1 MAENQIEIEVVLEG
15 TQKVTKELKG
25 LGSAGKSVADA
36 MRTTNEHLGESFT
49 SLTDGVDTV
58 AESIGGL
65 RSGFAAVST
74 SGVAGISSLL
84 GPVALLTTGIV
95 ALYQAFQQFS
105 GAQED
110 AERRT
115 QAMAA
120 AASDLE
126 SKLEALAE
134 KGVAPSTEKLREFTK
149 ANLNAQIQK
158 ELLQVQLEKSSK
170 VFEEYINTTE
180 SAERAQKA
188 LDEALKKGNLTAT
201 EELSLRGALGRAKD
215 LERKANE
222 NFNRLIDKTV
232 IAQQKVNESLKDT
245 EKTYKE
251 LEETSV
257 ESLQT
262 KAKEEIARLKNI
274 QLLTLETKGNNKYI
288 ESLKNE
294 IEEKTKLLELRAKS
308 EDKSKLEA
316 LNKEIKKNIDL
327 SIEQAGAVDEAGLVQ
342 MSALEQR
349 IRLEKEADS
358 KEREQAKKTSEQ
370 RRQAAE
376 RRRQMEE
383 QQARQAITEQA
394 RTQALEIQLAFDGFK
409 EREELA
415 RLAYETEIN
424 LARDNADKKYQA
436 ELRLQLQLQEIGRAR
451 LADLEKERQAAI
463 KAQIDMDDFM
473 DKARAAQVKAD
484 EAAQKKISDKAL
496 KDYED
501 LKSAV
506 DHYSSGLT
514 QAAAGAALFG
524 ESVSEGVAQALN
536 ALANE
541 AAVNALLETAKGIA
555 TSILNPPLAGVHFA
569 AAAQFGAAAVAA
581 RGASALLGG
590 GGGGGVTTGAASSPS
605 GAPQTATAPAR
616 AEAMESQVTYNINF
630 GGAVI
635 YDSKRAAEQALADR
649 ITTIQNQRRRGAPI
663 PRRA

>member
-274 QLLTLETKGNNKYI
+274 QLLTLETKENQKYI
-288 ESLKNE
+288 ESLKSE

-581 RGASALLGG
+581 RGASHYS
-590 GGGGGVTTGAASSPS
+590 AAVVV
-605 GAPQTATAPAR
+605 
-616 AEAMESQVTYNINF
+616 EV
-630 GGAVI
+630 
-635 YDSKRAAEQALADR
+635 
-649 ITTIQNQRRRGAPI
+649 
-663 PRRA
+663 

>member
-25 LGSAGKSVADA
+25 VGNAGKSVAEA

-58 AESIGGL
+58 VESIGGL

-74 SGVAGISSLL
+74 SGVAGITSLL

-134 KGVAPSTEKLREFTK
+134 KGVAPSTEQLREFTK

-170 VFEEYINTTE
+170 IFEDFTETTE
-180 SAERAQKA
+180 RAERAQKA
-188 LDEALKKGNLTAT
+188 YDEALKRGNLSNQELLDLGGELGNARRAEAQANAELEKLLNKTTTAQ
-201 EELSLRGALGRAKD
+201 L
-215 LERKANE
+215 
-222 NFNRLIDKTV
+222 
-232 IAQQKVNESLKDT
+232 KVNEALKKT
-245 EKTYKE
+245 EESYKE

-316 LNKEIKKNIDL
+316 LNKEIKNNIDL
-327 SIEQAGAVDEAGLVQ
+327 SIEQAGAVDEAALVQ
-342 MSALEQR
+342 IAALEQR

-358 KEREQAKKTSEQ
+358 KEREQAKKRSEQ
-370 RRQAAE
+370 RRQAAD

-394 RTQALEIQLAFDGFK
+394 RIQALEIQLASDGYT
-409 EREELA
+409 ERVQLA
-415 RLAYETEIN
+415 TLAYETELK
-424 LARDNADKKYQA
+424 LAQDNAQKKEEA
-436 ELRLQLQLQEIGRAR
+436 ELRYQLKVQEIGRSRIEQDAK
-451 LADLEKERQAAI
+451 D
-463 KAQIDMDDFM
+463 
-473 DKARAAQVKAD
+473 AAQVEKNRLAIEAQAAKERDARLKREEAERQKAID
-484 EAAQKKISDKAL
+484 QAK

-501 LKSAV
+501 LLSSV
-506 DHYSSGLT
+506 EHYSSGLAN
-514 QAAAGAALFG
+514 AAAGAILFG
-524 ESVSEGVAQALN
+524 DSVSEGVAQALN
-536 ALANE
+536 ALASE
-541 AAVNALLETAKGIA
+541 AAVSALIETAKGIA
-555 TSILNPPLAGVHFA
+555 STFTNPAEAGTHFA
-569 AAAQFGAAAVAA
+569 AAGQFALAAGAA

-605 GAPQTATAPAR
+605 GAPQTETAPAR
-616 AEAMESQVTYNINF
+616 AEAMESQVVYNINF

>member
-1 MAENQIEIEVVLEG
+1 MAENQVEIEVVLEG
-15 TQKVTKELKG
+15 AQEVTKELKG
-25 LGSAGKSVADA
+25 LGSAGQSVAEA
-36 MRTTNEHLGESFT
+36 MRTSNEHLGESFT

-58 AESIGGL
+58 VESIGGL
-65 RSGFAAVST
+65 KQGFAAVGT
-74 SGVAGISSLL
+74 TGVAGITSLL
-84 GPVALLTTGIV
+84 GPIALLTTGVV
-95 ALYQAFQQFS
+95 ALYQAFQQYT
-105 GAQED
+105 GAQEE
-110 AERRT
+110 AERRAA
-115 QAMAA
+115 AMAA

-134 KGVAPSTEKLREFTK
+134 KGVAPNTEQLKEFTK

-170 VFEEYINTTE
+170 IFENFTETTE
-180 SAERAQKA
+180 RAERAQKEY
-188 LDEALKKGNLTAT
+188 DEALKRGNLTNQ
-201 EELSLRGALGRAKD
+201 ELLDLGGELGAA
-215 LERKANE
+215 RKAEAKANKQLNKLLE
-222 NFNRLIDKTV
+222 KTTA
-232 IAQQKVNESLKDT
+232 AQLKVNEALKKT
-245 EKTYKE
+245 EESYKE
-251 LEETSV
+251 LEEASV

-274 QLLTLETKGNNKYI
+274 RLLALESSDNNKYI

-294 IEEKTKLLELRAKS
+294 IEEKTKLLEIRAKS
-308 EDKSKLEA
+308 EDKSKLQE
-316 LNKEIKKNIDL
+316 LNKEIQQNIRL
-327 SIEQAGAVDEAGLVQ
+327 VIEQSEAVDEA
-342 MSALEQR
+342 ALIQINAILQR
-349 IRLEKEADS
+349 IRLEKEADD
-358 KEREQAKKTSEQ
+358 KERELAERKRKA
-370 RRQAAE
+370 RRQAAQ
-376 RRRQMEE
+376 RRRQMQE
-383 QQARQAITEQA
+383 QQARQEITEQA

-415 RLAYETEIN
+415 RLAYETEIK
-424 LARDNADKKYQA
+424 LAKDNADKKYQA
-436 ELRLQLQLQEIGRAR
+436 ELRLQLQLKEIDKARA
-451 LADLEKERQAAI
+451 ADLEKQRQAQI
-463 KAQIDMDDFM
+463 KAQMQVDDFM

-496 KDYED
+496 QDYED

-506 DHYSSGLT
+506 DHYGGGLA
-514 QAAAGAALFG
+514 QAAAGAVLFG

-555 TSILNPPLAGVHFA
+555 TSILNPPLAGTHFA

-616 AEAMESQVTYNINF
+616 AEAMESQVVYNINF

>member
-65 RSGFAAVST
+65 RSGFAAVGT
-74 SGVAGISSLL
+74 SGAAGITALI
-84 GPVALLTTGIV
+84 GPVALLTTGVI
-95 ALYQAFQQFS
+95 ALYQAYQQFS
-105 GAQED
+105 GAQKE
-110 AERRT
+110 AERFS

-126 SKLEALAE
+126 SKLEALSE
-134 KGVAPSTEKLREFTK
+134 KGVTPTTEALREFAR
-149 ANLNAQIQK
+149 ANIEAQIQK
-158 ELLQVQLEKSSK
+158 ELLQATLEDSSE
-170 VFEEYINTTE
+170 VFKELIASEKAETKAIIERNTAHKNANVSGAEYLSIAGDTARAITRSKE
-180 SAERAQKA
+180 AQSAFNQIFVKAIDIQQEVSER
-188 LDEALKKGNLTAT
+188 LKKAG
-201 EELSLRGALGRAKD
+201 EGY
-215 LERKANE
+215 
-222 NFNRLIDKTV
+222 KT
-232 IAQQKVNESLKDT
+232 
-245 EKTYKE
+245 

-262 KAKEEIARLKNI
+262 KAKEAIARLKNI
-274 QLLTLETKGNNKYI
+274 RLLALETKENQKYVD
-288 ESLKNE
+288 SLKNE
-294 IEEKTKLLELRAKS
+294 IEEESKLLTIKAKK
-308 EDKSKLEA
+308 EDKTALEA
-316 LNKEIKKNIDL
+316 LNKEVQKNIKL
-327 SIEQAGAVDEAGLVQ
+327 TIEQAGAFDEASLVQ
-342 MSALEQR
+342 LAGIEQR
-349 IRLEKEADS
+349 FRLEKAADD
-358 KEREQAKKTSEQ
+358 KEREQAKKKSEQ

-383 QQARQAITEQA
+383 QQARQAITDQA

-436 ELRLQLQLQEIGRAR
+436 ELRLQLQLKEIDKSRVQQAQKDAAEVEKNRLAIEAKAAKERDAR
-451 LADLEKERQAAI
+451 LKREEAERQKAI
-463 KAQIDMDDFM
+463 DQAK
-473 DKARAAQVKAD
+473 
-484 EAAQKKISDKAL
+484 

-501 LKSAV
+501 LLSSV
-506 DHYSSGLT
+506 EHYSSGLAN
-514 QAAAGAALFG
+514 AAAGAILFG
-524 ESVSEGVAQALN
+524 DSVSEGVAQALN
-536 ALANE
+536 ALASE
-541 AAVNALLETAKGIA
+541 AAVSALIETAKGIA
-555 TSILNPPLAGVHFA
+555 STFTNPAEAGTHFA
-569 AAAQFGAAAVAA
+569 AAGQFALAAGAA

-616 AEAMESQVTYNINF
+616 AEAMESQVVYNINF